1 MNTDV
6 SSAMSRLLSGDGT
19 DQSGAKIIQ
28 SMDNANDSEIADLIG
43 IMKKFMTPVRLH
55 TNGNV
60 IDMCGTGGDKLGTFN
75 ISTAATFVAAAAGA
89 KIAKHGNRSS
99 SGGLGS
105 ADIFEMLGV
114 NINDTDISK
123 MLEMYNLCF
132 LFAQRYHPA
141 VRHVAGARRLL
152 NRRTIFN
159 TLGPL
164 CNPANV
170 QRQLIGVSDQAM
182 LYRIPRI
189 MRKCGSVCIMSVM
202 SENGL
207 DEMSVT
213 SPNKI
218 CLYKNGSDTTTL
230 HISARDLGIPES
242 PLRDIIPNTRQESLE
257 YFVGGISGDASD
269 GVVYTTALNA
279 AAGMVVS
286 DMADTIPEG
295 FDTVLETI
303 KSGKAYKMLQEF
315 VQDFGDITVLE
326 GM

>member
-141 VRHVAGARRLL
+141 VRHVVGARRLL

-189 MRKCGSVCIMSVM
+189 MRRCGSVCIMSVM

-218 CLYKNGSDTTTL
+218 CLYKNSGDTTTL

-295 FDTVLETI
+295 FDIVLETI

-326 GM
+326 RM

>member
-1 MNTDV
+1 
-6 SSAMSRLLSGDGT
+6 
-19 DQSGAKIIQ
+19 
-28 SMDNANDSEIADLIG
+28 MDNANDSEIADLIG

-114 NINDTDISK
+114 NINDTDVSK

-141 VRHVAGARRLL
+141 VRHVAGAPAPAEQADPYSTRWAPCA
-152 NRRTIFN
+152 IA
-159 TLGPL
+159 
-164 CNPANV
+164 ANV

-189 MRKCGSVCIMSVM
+189 MRKCDSVCIMSVM

-218 CLYKNGSDTTTL
+218 CLYKDGSDTTTL
-230 HISARDLGIPES
+230 HISARDLSIPES

-257 YFVGGISGDASD
+257 YFVGRH
-269 GVVYTTALNA
+269 
-279 AAGMVVS
+279 
-286 DMADTIPEG
+286 
-295 FDTVLETI
+295 
-303 KSGKAYKMLQEF
+303 KR
-315 VQDFGDITVLE
+315 
-326 GM
+326 